1 MSSAPITL
9 YTWGTPNG
17 HKASIV
23 LEELG
28 IPFEVKPIDISTNV
42 QKEEWFLKINPN
54 GRIPA
59 IVDHKRGDFP
69 VFESGAIMLYLAEH
83 YDPEHKLFPQDANAR
98 SSVIQWLMFQM
109 AGVGPM
115 QGQANHFFRYAPEKI
130 PYGIKRYQDETLRLY
145 GVLERALS
153 EPTAD
158 GQPRQWLSSDN
169 KYSIAD
175 VANFSWVRIHDW
187 SGVSLESVP
196 KVKEW
201 VERIAAR
208 PAVQK
213 GLAVPESK

>member
-1 MSSAPITL
+1 MASAPITL

-28 IPFEVKPIDISTNV
+28 LQYDVKPINISTNV

-59 IVDHKRGDFP
+59 IVDHKRGDFN
-69 VFESGAIMLYLAEH
+69 VFETGAIMLYLAEH
-83 YDPEHKLFPQDANAR
+83 YDPEHRIYPADADAR

-115 QGQANHFFRYAPEKI
+115 QGQANHFYKFAPEKI
-130 PYGIKRYQDETLRLY
+130 PYAIKRYQDETLRLY
-145 GVLERALS
+145 KVLERGLS

-158 GQPRQWLSSDN
+158 GKEREWLSIDN

-175 VANFSWVRIHDW
+175 IANYSWVRIHDF
-187 SGVSLESVP
+187 SGVSLDEVP
-196 KVKEW
+196 KVKAW
-201 VERIAAR
+201 ADKIGAR
-208 PAVQK
+208 PAVQR
-213 GLAVPESK
+213 GLNVPAK